1 MKISLAARSVALCLA
16 LSFAGHALPQALP
29 PAPQAPSTIAEGDA
43 YEPKFIWGILINIAF
58 KVGMSLFT
66 SWATSKL
73 TTQLSSYAVD
83 KMVANGGTASILP
96 LSSLV
101 KFAGLFSKGAGAPE
115 NAVAGDPG
123 QPVKVENGKENYQGV
138 HVALVGFDRS
148 GAALGFRPVTDGF
161 RTGERFKL
169 RLLPTFDGIMVI
181 NNINPQ
187 GVDRQIYPPQ
197 ADKVVAMKSGVEI
210 LVPLGR
216 DQYFEFTGG
225 GGDEK
230 LVITLRDP
238 LAFGEAISKAPVFR
252 KNENNGSNFMQ
263 EVGPG
268 RYPLISQALSLRHD

>member
-1 MKISLAARSVALCLA
+1 MKKSRAARIIALCLA
-16 LSFAGHALPQALP
+16 LSFAGHALPQAAPAQP
-29 PAPQAPSTIAEGDA
+29 PAATEGEA

-83 KMVANGGTASILP
+83 KMTANGNTASILP

-101 KFAGLFSKGAGAPE
+101 KIAGYLAKGAGAPE

-123 QPVKVENGKENYQGV
+123 APVKVENGKENYQGV
-138 HVALVGFDRS
+138 HVALVGFDRN
-148 GAALGFRPVTDGF
+148 GAALGFRPLSDGF

-169 RLLPTFDGIMVI
+169 RILPTFDGVLVI
-181 NNINPQ
+181 NNVNPQ

-197 ADKVVAMKSGVEI
+197 ADKVVAVKSGVEI

-238 LAFGEAISKAPVFR
+238 LAFGEAISNAQVFR
-252 KNENNGSNFMQ
+252 KDENNGSNFMQ

-268 RYPLISQALSLRHD
+268 RYPLIAQALTLRHD